1 MMFDK
6 IVEIGLLYDFYGKL
20 LNKNQNTVIELYY
33 IYDFSLSEI
42 GEQLNISRQ
51 GVYDILKRSEL
62 KLYRYEETLGL
73 IKRFRIGNKKI
84 EEILNYIKEIKQE
97 ADLYDCKNI
106 YNNAEKIERLALG
119 ILDVN
124 QEVKE

>member
-6 IVEIGLLYDFYGKL
+6 IVEVGLLYDFYGKL
-20 LNKNQNTVIELYY
+20 LNENQNTVIELYY

-62 KLYRYEETLGL
+62 KLYKYEEKLGL
-73 IKRFRIGNKKI
+73 IKRFSIGNKKI
-84 EEILNYIKEIKQE
+84 EEILKYTRKIKQE
-97 ADLYDCKNI
+97 ANSYDCKNI
-106 YNNAEKIERLALG
+106 YNNAEKIEKIALC